1 MVSKGLVTSDC
12 APCADMGADILKK
25 GGSAVD
31 AVITTVLCN
40 GVINMHSSG
49 IGGYVY
55 IIKYSLLSFS
65 VNEEIV

>member
-1 MVSKGLVTSDC
+1 MVSKGLLTSDC
-12 APCADMGADILKK
+12 APCADMGANILKK

-55 IIKYSLLSFS
+55 IL
-65 VNEEIV
+65 